1 MSLTISK
8 YEIFKTIVE
17 LGSLSKTAEKLNLTQ
32 SGVSYAISS
41 LESEL
46 GFPLFRRERSGMS
59 LTPNGARILTHV
71 QNILE
76 HEELLRQEATSIKG
90 LDTGTVRIGMLSSVS
105 MRWLPG
111 ILAKFHLEY
120 PNIEVKTY
128 LGCYDEMNDWIA
140 NGTVDFGF
148 VSLPISKPFETI
160 PLHKDKLFVILPPE
174 HPLKYQSAISF
185 NQIRNEHFIM
195 PQWGADDNIRYLLNK
210 NKVNLQIKYELME
223 EGAIFALI
231 QLGMGISIL
240 PELILANM
248 PKDIHAIELT
258 PTDYRI
264 LGFAALSL
272 KNISPAA
279 KKFLNCVRFWL
290 RDNHFLDF

>member
-90 LDTGTVRIGMLSSVS
+90 LDTGTVRIGHAVERLYAMAT
-105 MRWLPG
+105 G
-111 ILAKFHLEY
+111 
-120 PNIEVKTY
+120 NT
-128 LGCYDEMNDWIA
+128 GQ
-140 NGTVDFGF
+140 
-148 VSLPISKPFETI
+148 I
-160 PLHKDKLFVILPPE
+160 P
-174 HPLKYQSAISF
+174 S
-185 NQIRNEHFIM
+185 
-195 PQWGADDNIRYLLNK
+195 
-210 NKVNLQIKYELME
+210 
-223 EGAIFALI
+223 
-231 QLGMGISIL
+231 GISQ
-240 PELILANM
+240 
-248 PKDIHAIELT
+248 
-258 PTDYRI
+258 YR
-264 LGFAALSL
+264 G
-272 KNISPAA
+272 
-279 KKFLNCVRFWL
+279 
-290 RDNHFLDF
+290 